1 MIMKL
6 KAEARA
12 QGGCRASEKKN
23 IFCAHVEVKGHVGF
37 QVLTVETMKCSIFW
51 I

>member
-12 QGGCRASEKKN
+12 QGGCRASEKKMAKDKRRDSTTKHTKN
-23 IFCAHVEVKGHVGF
+23 KEK
-37 QVLTVETMKCSIFW
+37 TKKENK
-51 I
+51 

>member
-12 QGGCRASEKKN
+12 QGGCRASEKKSN
-23 IFCAHVEVKGHVGF
+23 YYRMEYYK
-37 QVLTVETMKCSIFW
+37 FW
-51 I
+51 FSL

>member
-12 QGGCRASEKKN
+12 QGGCRASGKN
-23 IFCAHVEVKGHVGF
+23 ICTSMTSGEKTKDSELA
-37 QVLTVETMKCSIFW
+37 SIPQ

>member
-12 QGGCRASEKKN
+12 QGGYRASEKKRDVTKEKRN
-23 IFCAHVEVKGHVGF
+23 VREGF
-37 QVLTVETMKCSIFW
+37 
-51 I
+51 